1 LINELTKERA
11 VLMIVGQSKVTLSEL
26 GVEGI
31 SRLEVDPAGTVVPFG
46 DAGSVLFANFSH
58 WNVLEVSN
66 LIEALEKAR
75 EIMGTTPA
83 GSRPLPA
90 SKEEMLR
97 GAAADWT
104 DTFKGRIYGHTVL
117 DILDA

>member
-1 LINELTKERA
+1 
-11 VLMIVGQSKVTLSEL
+11 MIVEQSNVILSEL

-31 SRLEVDPAGTVVPFG
+31 SRLAVDSESGRVYPVNEREDSIAPYW
-46 DAGSVLFANFSH
+46 SIQ
-58 WNVLEVSN
+58 EVSN

-75 EIMGTTPA
+75 EIMGGVPVE
-83 GSRPLPA
+83 SRPLPA